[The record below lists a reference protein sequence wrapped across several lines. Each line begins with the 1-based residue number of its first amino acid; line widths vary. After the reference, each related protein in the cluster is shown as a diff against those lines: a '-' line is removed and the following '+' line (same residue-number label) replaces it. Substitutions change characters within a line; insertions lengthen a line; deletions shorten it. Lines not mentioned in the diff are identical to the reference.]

1 LPAVNAVETSSN
13 SILAPKR
20 METLLTE
27 SMISFGSSGTAGK
40 FR

>member
-1 LPAVNAVETSSN
+1 
-13 SILAPKR
+13 

-27 SMISFGSSGTAGK
+27 SMIAVSLLLRFYREVLGKRSSETAGN